1 MTSKNY
7 LCKGIRDHIHRH
19 MFLTILVSLALLVAL
34 PIHCI
39 TELDVAKGMVQ
50 IPEDSLNS
58 VQEAFLGCLSSN
70 SWVMVV
76 VAGAAIL
83 YGLASFFYLYSG
95 EKTDF
100 YHSLPWKREV
110 LFLVSLVSSLVS
122 FLVPYL
128 IATGITYLIGTFNG
142 GNSTKVLPAMAIAI
156 GVNVLYFLVFYA
168 AAVLAVMLTGNLF
181 TGVLGFAGIMSY
193 GIIIKTAYS
202 SLNSHFFDTLSV
214 YSSGMQ
220 ENFLSPFLAYRM
232 MIYTGEEKILQ
243 YGVLY
248 GAIVLVVLLALDLWL
263 YKIRPSES
271 YHKSIAFPKLE
282 PVIKVVCVIPI
293 ALLAALFFSLG
304 MRNHFVWFVA
314 GTIVV
319 ALVLSAAFDFL
330 YSLDIK
336 SCIRPKISTGVIL
349 AVLALVIMGYRM
361 DITGVDSFLPDK
373 GKVQAMSVKFNSIS
387 ERMAYPVNSYE
398 KMGAVNNNQ
407 MWMKD
412 FDAIY
417 ALAQI
422 GVEYYADNKNEEAD
436 AFGLDTLVNV
446 DLAYEM
452 KSGKKVY
459 RSYYLPETEEVLA
472 NIQKIYDNWE
482 YREKIMP
489 TYYADAEDIEFL
501 YVTDAL
507 GRRMQLDVQ
516 RNELE
521 ILYKTYKNE
530 LEGMTFEEA
539 AGERILGYLVAEQ
552 MERGNYGNTK
562 QDYMFSW
569 DLPIYEGFS
578 ETRAMLTELGNPIE
592 DQIPAEEVLQ
602 IRLTTMDEMGNT
614 AQEMILEK
622 PEEIQRVLEH
632 MTYEYCYYGV
642 GSKILY
648 DINVEIIWTDR
659 FKETGQT
666 MYLLDDGS
674 LDDIL
679 QKLNID

>member
-7 LCKGIRDHIHRH
+7 LCKGIRDHIHRN
-19 MFLTILVSLALLVAL
+19 MFLTILVSLVFLVVL

-50 IPEDSLNS
+50 VSKDSLNS
-58 VQEAFLGCLSSN
+58 VQEAFLGCLSFN
-70 SWVMVV
+70 GWVMVV

-83 YGLASFFYLYSG
+83 YGLTSFFYLYSG

-128 IATGITYLIGTFNG
+128 IATGITYLIGILNG
-142 GNSTKVLPAMAIAI
+142 GNSTKVLPTMAIAI

-193 GIIIKTAYS
+193 GVIIKFAYS
-202 SLNSHFFDTLSV
+202 GLNNRFFDTLST

-220 ENFLSPFLAYRM
+220 ENFLSPFLAYRRM
-232 MIYTGEEKILQ
+232 YTEEEKILQ

-248 GAIVLVVLLALDLWL
+248 GVIVLAVLLAVDLWL

-271 YHKSIAFPKLE
+271 YHKAIAFPKLE
-282 PVIKVVCVIPI
+282 PVIKVACVIPI
-293 ALLAALFFSLG
+293 AVLAALFFSGG
-304 MRNHFVWFVA
+304 MTNHFVWFVA
-314 GTIVV
+314 GVIVV

-349 AVLALVIMGYRM
+349 AFLALVIIGYRI
-361 DITGVDSFLPDK
+361 DIAGVDSFLPDK

-387 ERMAYPVNSYE
+387 DRMAYPVNFYE
-398 KMGAVNNNQ
+398 KMEAVNNNQ

-412 FDAIY
+412 FDAAY
-417 ALAQI
+417 ALAQM
-422 GVEYYADNKNEEAD
+422 GVEYYEDHKNEGAD
-436 AFGLDTLVNV
+436 AFETMVNV
-446 DLAYEM
+446 ELAYEM

-501 YVTDAL
+501 YVTDVL
-507 GRRMQLDVQ
+507 GRRRQVDVQ
-516 RNELE
+516 KNELE

-552 MERGNYGNTK
+552 KENGNYGNTK

-578 ETRAMLTELGNPIE
+578 ETRAMLTELGIPIQE
-592 DQIPAEEVLQ
+592 HIPAEEVLQ
-602 IRLTTMDEMGNT
+602 IKLTTMDEMGNT
-614 AQEMILEK
+614 AQEVILEK

-632 MTYEYCYYGV
+632 MTYEYCHYGV

-648 DINVEIIWTDR
+648 DINVEIVWTDR
-659 FKETGQT
+659 FKEAEQT

-674 LDDIL
+674 LDDIF

>member
-128 IATGITYLIGTFNG
+128 IATGITYLIGIFNG
-142 GNSTKVLPAMAIAI
+142 GNSTKILPAMAIAI

-193 GIIIKTAYS
+193 GVIIKFAYS
-202 SLNSHFFDTLSV
+202 GLNSRFFDTLST

-220 ENFLSPFLAYRM
+220 ENFLSPFLAYRR
-232 MIYTGEEKILQ
+232 MIYTGDEKILQ

-248 GAIVLVVLLALDLWL
+248 GVIVVAVLLALDLWL

-271 YHKSIAFPKLE
+271 YHKAIAFPKLE
-282 PVIKVVCVIPI
+282 PVIKVACVIPI
-293 ALLAALFFSLG
+293 AVLAALFFSGG
-304 MRNHFVWFVA
+304 MSNHFVWFVA

-330 YSLDIK
+330 YSLDIR

-349 AVLALVIMGYRM
+349 AFLALVIMGYRI

-398 KMGAVNNNQ
+398 KMEAVNNNQ

-614 AQEMILEK
+614 AQEVILEK
-622 PEEIQRVLEH
+622 PEEIQRVLNH
-632 MTYEYCYYGV
+632 MTYEYCRYGV
-642 GSKILY
+642 GSKLLY
-648 DINVEIIWTDR
+648 DINVELVWTDR
-659 FKETGQT
+659 FKETEQT

-679 QKLNID
+679 QKLNVD

>member
-19 MFLTILVSLALLVAL
+19 MFLTILVSLALLVVL

-39 TELDVAKGMVQ
+39 TELDVAKGMMQ
-50 IPEDSLNS
+50 FPEDSLNS
-58 VQEAFLGCLSSN
+58 VQEAFLGCLSAN
-70 SWVMVV
+70 GWVMVV

-83 YGLASFFYLYSG
+83 YGLASFVYLYSG

-128 IATGITYLIGTFNG
+128 IATGITYLIGILNG
-142 GNSTKVLPAMAIAI
+142 GNSTRVLPTMAIAI

-193 GIIIKTAYS
+193 GIIIKFAYS
-202 SLNSHFFDTLSV
+202 GLNSRFFDTLST

-220 ENFLSPFLAYRM
+220 ENFLSPFLAYRR
-232 MIYTGEEKILQ
+232 MIYTGDEKILQ

-248 GAIVLVVLLALDLWL
+248 GVIVLAVLLALDLWL

-271 YHKSIAFPKLE
+271 YHKAIAFPKLE
-282 PVIKVVCVIPI
+282 PVIKVACVIPI
-293 ALLAALFFSLG
+293 AVLAALFFSGG
-304 MRNHFVWFVA
+304 MSNHFVWFVA

-349 AVLALVIMGYRM
+349 AFLALVIMGYRM

-373 GKVQAMSVKFNSIS
+373 GKVQAMSAKFNSIS
-387 ERMAYPVNSYE
+387 DRMAYPVNSYE
-398 KMGAVNNNQ
+398 KMEAVNNNQ

-412 FDAIY
+412 FDAAY
-417 ALAQI
+417 ALAQM
-422 GVEYYADNKNEEAD
+422 GVEYYTDHKKEEAD
-436 AFGLDTLVNV
+436 VFETMVNV
-446 DLAYEM
+446 ELAYEM

-489 TYYADAEDIEFL
+489 TYYADAEDIDFL
-501 YVTDAL
+501 YVTDVA

-530 LEGMTFEEA
+530 L
-539 AGERILGYLVAEQ
+539 V
-552 MERGNYGNTK
+552 
-562 QDYMFSW
+562 
-569 DLPIYEGFS
+569 
-578 ETRAMLTELGNPIE
+578 
-592 DQIPAEEVLQ
+592 
-602 IRLTTMDEMGNT
+602 
-614 AQEMILEK
+614 
-622 PEEIQRVLEH
+622 
-632 MTYEYCYYGV
+632 
-642 GSKILY
+642 
-648 DINVEIIWTDR
+648 
-659 FKETGQT
+659 
-666 MYLLDDGS
+666 
-674 LDDIL
+674 
-679 QKLNID
+679 

>member
-7 LCKGIRDHIHRH
+7 LCKGIRDHIHRN
-19 MFLTILVSLALLVAL
+19 MFLTILVSLAFLVAL
-34 PIHCI
+34 PIRCI
-39 TELDVAKGMVQ
+39 TELDVAKDMIQ
-50 IPEDSLNS
+50 PPNSTLDS
-58 VQEAFLGCLSSN
+58 VQEALLGCLSSN
-70 SWVMVV
+70 GWVMVV

-95 EKTDF
+95 GKTDF

-128 IATGITYLIGTFNG
+128 IATGITYLIGIFNG
-142 GNSTKVLPAMAIAI
+142 GNSTKILPAMAIAI

-181 TGVLGFAGIMSY
+181 TGVLGFVGIMSY
-193 GIIIKTAYS
+193 GVIIKFAYS
-202 SLNSHFFDTLSV
+202 GLNSRFFDTLSV

-220 ENFLSPFLAYRM
+220 ENFLSPFLAYRR
-232 MIYTGEEKILQ
+232 MIYTGDEKILQ

-248 GAIVLVVLLALDLWL
+248 GVIVVAVFLALDLWL

-271 YHKSIAFPKLE
+271 YHKAIAFPKLE

-293 ALLAALFFSLG
+293 AVLAALFFSGG
-304 MRNHFVWFVA
+304 MSNHFVWFVA

-330 YSLDIK
+330 YSLDIR
-336 SCIRPKISTGVIL
+336 SCIRPQISTGVIL
-349 AVLALVIMGYRM
+349 VFLALVIMGYRI

-387 ERMAYPVNSYE
+387 DRMAYPVNSYE
-398 KMGAVNNNQ
+398 KMEAVNNNR

-412 FDAIY
+412 FDAAY
-417 ALAQI
+417 ALAQM
-422 GVEYYADNKNEEAD
+422 GVEYYEDHKNEEAD
-436 AFGLDTLVNV
+436 AFETMVNV
-446 DLAYEM
+446 ELAYEM
-452 KSGKKVY
+452 KSGKKIY

-592 DQIPAEEVLQ
+592 DHIPAEEVLQ

-632 MTYEYCYYGV
+632 MTYEYCHYGV